1 MLHKNAVPGPLY
13 EAEDVEEVCSL
24 FLKANEKTRCEFNA

>member
-1 MLHKNAVPGPLY
+1 MASVFKAF
-13 EAEDVEEVCSL
+13 EAEHVEEVCSL